1 MASDQSIRDLEPL
14 VRRLAGAAH
23 RLMPASA
30 DIEDVR
36 QVARIAAWEA
46 DVEFVGAG
54 SREGFNAQRVQRR
67 IIDWQ
72 RTQTPGGRNSPGYQ
86 FADVDEAHDLAGP
99 DDPAGD
105 LEHSREF
112 EACMS
117 ALPKAVRKQA
127 EGVLSGRG
135 KCSDKL
141 LSLVES
147 SPKRRAA
154 SPAFDPDAVRFDI
167 GGMPPPKP
175 PKRTKVQELVDRWP
189 AQGASLFAPQIAD
202 RIKREFNARGIACMT
217 VKTSPTTYWVC
228 REPSAEQRAAAKR
241 KSTPKCL

>member
-1 MASDQSIRDLEPL
+1 MQALRDLEPL
-14 VRRLAGAAH
+14 VRRVAGAAH
-23 RLMPASA
+23 RNMPASA

-46 DVEFVGAG
+46 DTEFVPGAG
-54 SREGFNAQRVQRR
+54 SREGFIAQRMQRR

-72 RTQTPGGRNSPGYQ
+72 RQQTAGGRNSPGYE
-86 FADVDEAHDLAGP
+86 FADVDDAHDLAAP

-112 EACMS
+112 ESAMS

-127 EGVLSGRG
+127 EGALAGRG
-135 KCSDKL
+135 KVSEKL

-154 SPAFDPDAVRFDI
+154 SPAFDPDAVRFEI

-175 PKRTKVQELVDRWP
+175 VQRTKAQGLVDRWP
-189 AQGASLFAPQIAD
+189 AQGAATVGTQLYAALKRAFAAAGVPY
-202 RIKREFNARGIACMT
+202 MV
-217 VKTSPTTYWVC
+217 VKTSDTTYWVC
-228 REPSAEQRAAAKR
+228 REPSPEQRNARKAKA
-241 KSTPKCL
+241 L

>member
-1 MASDQSIRDLEPL
+1 MQALRDLEPL
-14 VRRLAGAAH
+14 VNRLAGAAH
-23 RLMPASA
+23 RHMPASA

-46 DVEFVGAG
+46 DVEFVPGVG
-54 SREGFNAQRVQRR
+54 SREGFIAQRVQRR

-72 RTQTPGGRNSPGYQ
+72 RQQTPGGRNSPGYV
-86 FADVDEAHDLAGP
+86 FADVDDAHDLAAP

-105 LEHSREF
+105 LEHSRQF

-127 EGVLSGRG
+127 EGALAGRG
-135 KCSDKL
+135 KVSEKL
-141 LSLVES
+141 LSLVQS

-154 SPAFDPDAVRFDI
+154 SQSFDPDSVRFEI

-175 PKRTKVQELVDRWP
+175 AKRTKLQMLVDRWP
-189 AQGASLFAPQIAD
+189 AQGATPVGVQLYAALKKAFAA
-202 RIKREFNARGIACMT
+202 AGVTYVAT
-217 VKTSPTTYWVC
+217 KTSDTTYWVC
-228 REPSAEQRAAAKR
+228 REPSPEQRAAIKR
-241 KSTPKCL
+241 GKVLK

>member
-1 MASDQSIRDLEPL
+1 MQALRDLEPL
-14 VRRLAGAAH
+14 VRRVAGAAH
-23 RLMPASA
+23 RKMPASA

-46 DVEFVGAG
+46 DTEFVPGAG
-54 SREGFNAQRVQRR
+54 SREGFIVQRMQRR

-72 RTQTPGGRNSPGYQ
+72 RQQTPGGRDSPGYQ
-86 FADVDEAHDLAGP
+86 FADVDDAHDLAGA

-112 EACMS
+112 EARMS

-135 KCSDKL
+135 KSSQKL

-147 SPKRRAA
+147 APKRQAA
-154 SPAFDPDAVRFDI
+154 SASFDPASVRFEI
-167 GGMPPPKP
+167 GGLPPSKP
-175 PKRTKVQELVDRWP
+175 VQRTKVQILVDAWP
-189 AQGASLFAPQIAD
+189 AQGGTTLSRQVAD
-202 RIKREFNARGIACMT
+202 RVVREFIARGIDYMT
-217 VKTSPTTYWVC
+217 TKTSPTTQWVC
-228 REPSAEQRAAAKR
+228 REPSPEQRSARKAK
-241 KSTPKCL
+241 TV

>member
-1 MASDQSIRDLEPL
+1 MASDQAIRDLEPL
-14 VRRLAGAAH
+14 ARRVAGAAH
-23 RLMPASA
+23 RRMPASA
-30 DIEDVR
+30 DLDDVR
-36 QVARIAAWEA
+36 QVAWIAAWRA
-46 DVEFVGAG
+46 LQSFRGG
-54 SREGFNAQRVQRR
+54 SFEGFAVKRMQDR

-72 RTQTPGGRNSPGYQ
+72 RTQTPGGRNSPGYV
-86 FADVDEAHDLAGP
+86 FADVDDAHDLAAP

-167 GGMPPPKP
+167 GGLPPPKP
-175 PKRTKVQELVDRWP
+175 PKRTKVQMLVDRWP
-189 AQGASLFAPQIAD
+189 AQGAATVGVHTYTALKKAFAAAGVPYVA
-202 RIKREFNARGIACMT
+202 T
-217 VKTSPTTYWVC
+217 KTSPTTYWVC
-228 REPSAEQRAAAKR
+228 REPSAQQRAAAKR
-241 KSTPKCL
+241 KSTPKGL